1 MTLKRKR
8 LKLLAIQFHAL
19 TRVSVRIL
27 LNVKE
32 GTSSLTQK
40 KCKLFRDM
48 LKDTK
53 MEEYPKGGHILLNNP
68 KGGHILLNI
77 NFSTEVKEDVP
88 SLMIFVSFRIL
99 LSAERR
105 QLIRS
110 MLPPFE
116 IKVGSFALRRMCP
129 P

>member
-1 MTLKRKR
+1 M
-8 LKLLAIQFHAL
+8 
-19 TRVSVRIL
+19 SVRIL

-40 KCKLFRDM
+40 KCKHFCDM

-53 MEEYPKGGHILLNNP
+53 KEEYT

-88 SLMIFVSFRIL
+88 SLMIFVSFNMSKGGNIL
-99 LSAERR
+99 LISAERR
-105 QLIRS
+105 
-110 MLPPFE
+110 
-116 IKVGSFALRRMCP
+116 
-129 P
+129 

>member
-1 MTLKRKR
+1 MKNHRYHDNFKLGMTV
-8 LKLLAIQFHAL
+8 
-19 TRVSVRIL
+19 RVSVRIL

-40 KCKLFRDM
+40 KCKLFRDL

-68 KGGHILLNI
+68 KGGNILLNI
-77 NFSTEVKEDVP
+77 NFSTVIKEDVP

-116 IKVGSFALRRMCP
+116 IKV
-129 P
+129 

>member
-1 MTLKRKR
+1 
-8 LKLLAIQFHAL
+8 
-19 TRVSVRIL
+19 
-27 LNVKE
+27 
-32 GTSSLTQK
+32 
-40 KCKLFRDM
+40 M

-53 MEEYPKGGHILLNNP
+53 MEEYP

-116 IKVGSFALRRMCP
+116 IKVRSFAF
-129 P
+129 

>member
-1 MTLKRKR
+1 MV
-8 LKLLAIQFHAL
+8 LASAGKV
-19 TRVSVRIL
+19 RVSIRIL

-40 KCKLFRDM
+40 KCKLFRNM

-116 IKVGSFALRRMCP
+116 IKV
-129 P
+129 